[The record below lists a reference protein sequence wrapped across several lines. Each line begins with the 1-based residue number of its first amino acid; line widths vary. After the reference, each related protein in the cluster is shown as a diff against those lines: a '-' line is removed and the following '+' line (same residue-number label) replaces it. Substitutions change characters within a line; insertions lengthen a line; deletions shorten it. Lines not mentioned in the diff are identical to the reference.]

1 MDKLPP
7 DNNKKSV
14 AEPAKQDK
22 ADLPNLADYTKPIPA
37 EALESLRLAMCR
49 ANNLSTDIGNCP
61 SCKNPEACKNEVSD
75 VVGFITDLHEKRG
88 KKNLPNM

>member
-7 DNNKKSV
+7 KHNKKPV

-22 ADLPNLADYTKPIPA
+22 ADLPNLADYNKPVPA
-37 EALESLRLAMCR
+37 KVLESLYLTMCR

-61 SCKNPEACKNEVSD
+61 SCKNPEACKNKVGD
-75 VVGFITDLHEKRG
+75 VVGFIADLHEKRG
-88 KKNLPNM
+88 KKNLPPV